1 MIVFLFIVRQSDIH
15 FISELK
21 NKPKKKRKQRKR
33 KKKTKQNKTQK
44 QNRGNG
50 HNKRPAFNLE
60 FGFFVLITVLTP
72 SKLSHATT
80 HATTLKST

>member
-1 MIVFLFIVRQSDIH
+1 MIVFLSIVRQSDIH

-21 NKPKKKRKQRKR
+21 NKPKKKRKKRKR
-33 KKKTKQNKTQK
+33 KNKKQNKTQK

-50 HNKRPAFNLE
+50 HNKRRAFNLE
-60 FGFFVLITVLTP
+60 FGFFVLITVLTH

>member
-21 NKPKKKRKQRKR
+21 NKPKKKERE
-33 KKKTKQNKTQK
+33 KKTKQNKTQK

>member
-21 NKPKKKRKQRKR
+21 NKPKKKRKKRKR
-33 KKKTKQNKTQK
+33 KQKKQKKPQK

-60 FGFFVLITVLTP
+60 FGFFVLKTVLTP
-72 SKLSHATT
+72 
-80 HATTLKST
+80 

>member
-15 FISELK
+15 FIFELK
-21 NKPKKKRKQRKR
+21 NKPKKKERE
-33 KKKTKQNKTQK
+33 KKTKQNKTQK
-44 QNRGNG
+44 QNRGSG

>member
-33 KKKTKQNKTQK
+33 KKKQNKTK
-44 QNRGNG
+44 PK
-50 HNKRPAFNLE
+50 NKTAATDTINVQLSIWNLD
-60 FGFFVLITVLTP
+60 FLF
-72 SKLSHATT
+72 
-80 HATTLKST
+80 